1 VNARVTVRAEDI
13 PVSSRRDAK
22 LDSNVEASELGARD
36 SAIRVVP
43 ERSRDSGVTGAQWG
57 AAAAAVALLI
67 VYGLATNRVFVRWDT
82 QEEVFLRL
90 AMLLA
95 LSAGAVS
102 VARHV
107 WDSAST
113 VKANWWNIGGNLD
126 DPTWEDVRRMT
137 IGAEADDP
145 LVVRPIGS
153 AAAGFIRAAAA
164 YVILGCILIEAAS
177 VVVVGPILPRLLTSH
192 AASVARSAGAA
203 GVSLELSANLTALLA
218 LAAAAVSIYFTHRQ
232 LQAKVKADSRQAW
245 IVKLRARIADFIAL
259 AGTIHENGTSSMD
272 QNNLNRRRLEME
284 LMLNP
289 SEKDHRLLMY
299 LSLRMAFF
307 EGDEQ
312 RFAEVHDVRNIRAAI
327 KGSDQYNEEAWRPL
341 LGAIPEKLPEDRHDK
356 AFSDLV
362 GYTMR
367 LAHVVLKRE
376 WQRVKATR

>member
-1 VNARVTVRAEDI
+1 MNSD
-13 PVSSRRDAK
+13 
-22 LDSNVEASELGARD
+22 VEASEPGAGE

-43 ERSRDSGVTGAQWG
+43 ERSRGSGATGAQWG
-57 AAAAAVALLI
+57 AAAAAAALLI
-67 VYGLATNRVFVRWDT
+67 VYGIVTKRVFVRWDT

-95 LSAGAVS
+95 LSAGAVL

-107 WDSAST
+107 WDSASM
-113 VKANWWNIGGNLD
+113 VKANWWNIGGKLD

-153 AAAGFIRAAAA
+153 GSAGFIRAAAV
-164 YVILGCILIEAAS
+164 YVILGCILIEAVS

-192 AASVARSAGAA
+192 AASVARSAGTT

-259 AGTIHENGTSSMD
+259 AGTIHENGAGSRR
-272 QNNLNRRRLEME
+272 QNDLNRRRLEME

-307 EGDEQ
+307 EGGEQ

-327 KGSDQYNEEAWRPL
+327 EGSDQYNEEAWRPL
-341 LGAIPEKLPEDRHDK
+341 LGPVPEKLPEDGHDK

>member
-1 VNARVTVRAEDI
+1 VNVRVPVHADDI
-13 PVSSRRDAK
+13 PLSSRRDAK
-22 LDSNVEASELGARD
+22 VNSDAEVSEPVDGE
-36 SAIRVVP
+36 SAIRVVT
-43 ERSRDSGVTGAQWG
+43 ERFQRSGATGVRWG

-67 VYGLATNRVFVRWDT
+67 VIGLATRRVFVRWDT

-95 LSAGAVS
+95 LCAGAVA
-102 VARHV
+102 VLRHV
-107 WDSAST
+107 WASALA
-113 VKANWWNIGGNLD
+113 VKANWWNIGGKLD

-137 IGAEADDP
+137 LGAEADDP
-145 LVVRPIGS
+145 LVVRPTGS
-153 AAAGFIRAAAA
+153 GAAGFIRATAA
-164 YVILGCILIEAAS
+164 YVILGCILIEAVS

-192 AASVARSAGAA
+192 AASVARPAGAT
-203 GVSLELSANLTALLA
+203 GVSLELSTNLTALLA

-259 AGTIHENGTSSMD
+259 AGTIHENGTGSKH
-272 QNNLNRRRLEME
+272 QNDLNRRRLEME

-307 EGDEQ
+307 EGGEQ
-312 RFAEVHDVRNIRAAI
+312 HFAEVHDIRNIRAAI
-327 KGSDQYNEEAWRPL
+327 KGSDQYNEVTWGPL
-341 LGAIPEKLPEDRHDK
+341 LGPIPEKLPEDGHDK

-362 GYTMR
+362 GYTLR